1 MTWFKRLL
9 ILNIVVQ
16 SGIIVTGA
24 IVRVTGSGL
33 GCPTWPE
40 CVSGSI
46 VPTDEQT
53 ETWTKYVEFGN
64 RTLTGVLGVVAVAV
78 AVAVFKKS
86 SDLQT
91 RLWGL
96 LPLAGTFAQAILG
109 GITVLTGL
117 HPLIVMSHFLLSIG
131 LVAGC
136 IRLWFSFTET
146 PHRGNS
152 QLHKVLANIFLV
164 TTLTVITLGTVVTGT
179 GPHSGDENAASRFD
193 FDPRIVAWIHADA
206 VWLLIGLITSAWVLA
221 AIEWLPSST
230 KKWLTWVTVVTLSQG
245 AIGYYQHFNGLP
257 ELLVILHVI
266 GATLLWIST
275 VMFSSEVSRSPQQEK
290 VSTGN

>member
-9 ILNIVVQ
+9 IANIAAQ

-46 VPTDEQT
+46 VPTEHQT

-64 RTLTGVLGVVAVAV
+64 RTLTGVLGVIALAVAI
-78 AVAVFKKS
+78 AVFKKS
-86 SDLQT
+86 KELRT

-117 HPLIVMSHFLLSIG
+117 HPLIVMAHFMLSIG

-136 IRLWFSFTET
+136 IRLWFLFTQN
-146 PHRGNS
+146 PNRGDS
-152 QLHKVLANIFLV
+152 KLHKIFANVILL
-164 TTLTVITLGTVVTGT
+164 TTLVVITLGTIVTGT
-179 GPHSGDENAASRFD
+179 GPHSGDENVNSRFD
-193 FDPRIVAWIHADA
+193 FDPRIVTWIHADA
-206 VWLLIGLITSAWVLA
+206 VWLLIGLIVSAWVLR
-221 AIEWLPSST
+221 AIAWLPTASNT
-230 KKWLTWVTVVTLSQG
+230 WLRWVTLVTLMQG
-245 AIGYYQHFNGLP
+245 AVGYYQHFTGLP
-257 ELLVILHVI
+257 ELPVILHVL
-266 GATLLWIST
+266 GATVLWIST
-275 VMFSSEVSRSPQQEK
+275 VMFSSEVSRSPQREK
-290 VSTGN
+290 VSIGS